1 METNSSS
8 TRFDLYERVTNEII
22 KAIEAGAGKYRMPWH
37 CGSIV
42 PRNAGTILPYRG
54 INLIALS
61 SAACVRGFQS
71 RYWATYRQWNKLGA
85 QVRRGEKASVIVFFK
100 REESDHHEEDDNEER
115 GRVVIRGS
123 SVFNANQVDGWREEE
138 VPQGD
143 TIEHLEVVE
152 TFVSSLGAAIRYGG
166 SAAYYHKPLDQIH
179 MPDRQKFAG
188 TSARTAAEAFYSVLL
203 HELTHWSGH
212 PKRLNRAL
220 SGRFGT
226 SAYAM
231 EELIAEFGAAF
242 LCAELGISVHPRR
255 DHAAYVASWLQVLR
269 RQKTAIV
276 TAAGSAT
283 TACRYLREISLAKQR
298 AAEPRSDFSGS

>member
-22 KAIEAGAGKYRMPWH
+22 KAIEAGAGEYRMPWH
-37 CGSIV
+37 HGGHL
-42 PRNAGTILPYRG
+42 PRNADTKLPYRG
-54 INLIALS
+54 INLITLG

-71 RYWATYRQWNKLGA
+71 PYWATYRQWNKLGG

-100 REESDHHEEDDNEER
+100 REEADHEEKGTAKER
-115 GRVVIRGS
+115 NRVIMRGS
-123 SVFNANQVDGWREEE
+123 FIFNANQVDGWREEE
-138 VPQGD
+138 EPQGE
-143 TIEHLEVVE
+143 TMEHLETVE
-152 TFVSSLGAAIRYGG
+152 TFVSSLGANIRYGG
-166 SAAYYHKPLDQIH
+166 DAAYYHKPLDQIH
-179 MPDRQKFAG
+179 MPDRRKFAG
-188 TSARTAAEAFYSVLL
+188 TSARSAAEAFYSVLL
-203 HELTHWSGH
+203 HELTHWTGH
-212 PKRLNRAL
+212 RKRLNRDF

-242 LCAELGISVHPRR
+242 LCAELDISVHPRR
-255 DHAAYVASWLQVLR
+255 DHAAYVTSWLLVLR

-283 TACRYLREISLAKQR
+283 TACRYLREISLEKQR
-298 AAEPRSDFSGS
+298 AA